1 MKKKLSLADGNHLLN
16 FTLGIVLLFL
26 TVWVLIIG
34 KSLILPLLLAVFL
47 SFILDPIVC
56 LLQRLKIPLSLSVL
70 LTLVFVFLLL
80 YLFGLLVY
88 ANVQLFVGQ
97 FPVYQER
104 LLNSVGMYLQK
115 LELMI
120 GEPLNI
126 LSWKRTDWIATLQRY
141 SVPQGVLS
149 SLGTFVTFLVEMLI
163 VIVFIA
169 FLLMGKR
176 NINQKIKH
184 AFQPEQADNFIHI
197 LENIT
202 GQVQKY
208 LGAKTITS
216 MITGFISII
225 IFYFFGLDFAIFWGF
240 IIFLFNYIPNIG
252 SIVASLLPVL
262 FSVLQMGS
270 LSTAFWLGISLL
282 ILQFSAG
289 NILEPKIMGRSLN
302 LSPMVVILSLIFW
315 GYIWGV
321 VGMILAVPILATIT
335 IIFENVSSLRF
346 LSVFLRGKVK

>member
-1 MKKKLSLADGNHLLN
+1 MKKKISLADGNHLLN
-16 FTLGIVLLFL
+16 FTLGIILVFL
-26 TVWVLIIG
+26 AVWVLIIG
-34 KSLILPLLLAVFL
+34 QTIILPLLLAVFL

-56 LLQRLKIPLSLSVL
+56 LLQRIKIPLSLSVI

-80 YLFGLLVY
+80 YLLGLLVY
-88 ANVQLFVGQ
+88 SNVQLFVGQ
-97 FPVYQER
+97 FPVYQEQ
-104 LLNSVGMYLQK
+104 LLQSLGSSLQK
-115 LELMI
+115 LEEMF
-120 GEPLNI
+120 GEPLSI
-126 LSWKRTDWIATLQRY
+126 ISWKRTDWISHLKSI
-141 SVPQGVLS
+141 SVAQGVLT
-149 SLGTFVTFLVEMLI
+149 SLGTFVTFLVKTLI

-176 NINQKIKH
+176 NINQKIQQ
-184 AFQPEQADNFIHI
+184 AFQPDQANNFINI
-197 LENIT
+197 IENIT
-202 GQVQKY
+202 SQVQKY

-216 MITGFISII
+216 VITGFISII

-262 FSVLQMGS
+262 FSLLQMGS
-270 LSTAFWLGISLL
+270 LTVAFWLGLSLM

-335 IIFENVSSLRF
+335 IIFENVSALRF
-346 LSVFLRGKVK
+346 IAVFLRGRVK